1 MSGVFSALSPHFC
14 EYVKVNLTELFLLF
28 FYQSFSP
35 QMIILRVAMG
45 RGWRKE
51 TVNELNTALVFS
63 KPARVH
69 GQNQGVSMTIHTIED
84 PVFGSGISSDR
95 KSMSGADVVSL
106 A

>member
-1 MSGVFSALSPHFC
+1 
-14 EYVKVNLTELFLLF
+14 
-28 FYQSFSP
+28 
-35 QMIILRVAMG
+35 MIILRVAMG

-84 PVFGSGISSDR
+84 PVFGPGMSMESSDK
-95 KSMSGADVVSL
+95 KSISGADVVSL